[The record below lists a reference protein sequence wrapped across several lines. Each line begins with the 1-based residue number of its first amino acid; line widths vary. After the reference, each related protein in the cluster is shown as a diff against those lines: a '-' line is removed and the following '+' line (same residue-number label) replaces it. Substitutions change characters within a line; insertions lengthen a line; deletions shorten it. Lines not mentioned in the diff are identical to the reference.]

1 MIYEV
6 NPDKSSEIISEF
18 FNINVILKI
27 PYGFTKHVY

>member
-6 NPDKSSEIISEF
+6 NTDKSIEIISEF

-27 PYGFTKHVY
+27 QYEFTKHVY